1 MSIRAVD
8 TLDQLNSY
16 SGNSNLVAK
25 PLDLTYFQLDENIC
39 ISAKEIEIL
48 PDSYKNQIKSIF
60 SKVLKNKDVLDDIKK
75 EDASTIAI
83 KIQNKK
89 LAYSLDG
96 KNESEL
102 LSDKKIRK
110 AFEKVTRN
118 IKRYLKNTKTIKD
131 RKVVDLRVND
141 QKIIRNRPSD
151 IKKIKKNEKALKKRY
166 PNFIHI
172 PLKYLKK
179 IARSDSEWSLW
190 AVFISDIQNAVIKV
204 FKYLSLEL
212 GFLNKIRGWDDWLGY
227 IIGSFGLMNGI
238 TDIRDAKKISDREGK
253 YDGIHKIIRNSFA
266 IGGGSID
273 WVGKAIK
280 TAGHIAIKL
289 ALSIIASSVFLFVT
303 LYAMAKF
310 IYFDIKALHFKK
322 KLNEYLEN
330 DKLTDEEKKI
340 GALKFLKD
348 KLMVSKRKSFKILKN
363 IRKQNPNFSDEKIE
377 GIFNE
382 KIQNLVKTKV
392 KRFERRVG
400 ENLSSLIQRNIKEIL
415 KDPKNELNIEK
426 ANKIFEK
433 VKYKNGIKILEN
445 TLYSLAIAFQ
455 GVELLLFIILGFT
468 IPALIPGALSTILF
482 AYLGGYY
489 FYRQHILK
497 EDKKDK
503 IDEDEIDKKVS
514 LISEAAI

>member
-303 LYAMAKF
+303 LY
-310 IYFDIKALHFKK
+310 
-322 KLNEYLEN
+322 
-330 DKLTDEEKKI
+330 
-340 GALKFLKD
+340 
-348 KLMVSKRKSFKILKN
+348 
-363 IRKQNPNFSDEKIE
+363 
-377 GIFNE
+377 
-382 KIQNLVKTKV
+382 
-392 KRFERRVG
+392 
-400 ENLSSLIQRNIKEIL
+400 
-415 KDPKNELNIEK
+415 
-426 ANKIFEK
+426 
-433 VKYKNGIKILEN
+433 
-445 TLYSLAIAFQ
+445 
-455 GVELLLFIILGFT
+455 
-468 IPALIPGALSTILF
+468 
-482 AYLGGYY
+482 
-489 FYRQHILK
+489 
-497 EDKKDK
+497 
-503 IDEDEIDKKVS
+503 
-514 LISEAAI
+514 